1 MGRVWPSVEYSGQGW
16 IYQLY
21 KELRKLRSEP
31 HGYLGRIIPGR
42 ENSKHKAWRWE
53 SVCPFLCVKRK
64 PLATLSRTDYRA
76 ARVEEETSS
85 LT

>member
-42 ENSKHKAWRWE
+42 ENSKHKA
-53 SVCPFLCVKRK
+53 
-64 PLATLSRTDYRA
+64 
-76 ARVEEETSS
+76 
-85 LT
+85 